1 MLGLRRSGKRRR
13 NRNQPRHGPEAH
25 QKERD
30 AKQIDRLLDVAN
42 DESLPGGPAPSVT
55 IPGGRQKETEDVER
69 PRSGPRGDNPNR

>member
-42 DESLPGGPAPSVT
+42 EDSFPGSPTVT
-55 IPGGRQKETEDVER
+55 IPGARQKEPDDVER
-69 PRSGPRGDNPNR
+69 PRSGRRGGTQDR